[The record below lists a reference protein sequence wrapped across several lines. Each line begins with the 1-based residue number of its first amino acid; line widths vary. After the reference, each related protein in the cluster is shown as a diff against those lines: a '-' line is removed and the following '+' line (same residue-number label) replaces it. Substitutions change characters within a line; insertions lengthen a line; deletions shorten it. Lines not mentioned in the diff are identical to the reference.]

1 MPRTA
6 EGSWCP
12 GATGTFWTG
21 IDLADSVTVDFHK
34 TFFQPVSSSALLVR
48 DGAMLRHVTYYADYL
63 NPEAAAL
70 ADIPNQ
76 VDKSIQTTRRFDA
89 LKLWLTLRIM
99 GADAVG
105 ALFDEA
111 IDLATRVG
119 AVLAADPD
127 FELAAPT
134 RSSARWSSGTGR
146 CSRTEPAF
154 PRTGGRPE
162 PGHPGRRL
170 RLRRGSGGRHQGGR
184 TALPEV
190 HAPQRRGHARGHQRN
205 HQPAPRHRCRA
216 AEPDRRRQHEH
227 PRTLTLPVQAR
238 IYDFAGIGVGPF
250 NLGLAALSDPVEGLD
265 AVFLERR
272 ESFDWHP
279 GMMLEPAHLQVP
291 FMADLVTLADPTSP
305 YSFLNFLKQTGRLYR
320 FYIRE
325 NFYPLRAEYNQYC
338 QWVAGQLDSVRFG
351 TDVRDVTYD
360 DGVYTLSVDGP
371 AGPEVLRARRLVLG
385 TGTSPYVP
393 AACDGIVDAAAN
405 GRGGLVLHN
414 ADYLSRKSELQ
425 KQRSITIVGSGQSA
439 AEIYYELLQ
448 EIDVH
453 GYQLNW
459 VTRSGRFFPLEYT
472 KLTLEMTSPEY
483 VDYFHGLPQDQ
494 RDGLIKSQKNL
505 YKGINSELIDAIYD
519 LLYTKSLSGIVDT
532 QLLTHSALTGAS
544 WDAASGLAHA
554 AAAAR
559 GTGRRLHAGH
569 RGGSPRHR
577 LRLP

>member
-1 MPRTA
+1 MSIPA
-6 EGSWCP
+6 FD
-12 GATGTFWTG
+12 A
-21 IDLADSVTVDFHK
+21 
-34 TFFQPVSSSALLVR
+34 SSA
-48 DGAMLRHVTYYADYL
+48 
-63 NPEAAAL
+63 P
-70 ADIPNQ
+70 
-76 VDKSIQTTRRFDA
+76 
-89 LKLWLTLRIM
+89 
-99 GADAVG
+99 
-105 ALFDEA
+105 
-111 IDLATRVG
+111 
-119 AVLAADPD
+119 
-127 FELAAPT
+127 
-134 RSSARWSSGTGR
+134 
-146 CSRTEPAF
+146 
-154 PRTGGRPE
+154 
-162 PGHPGRRL
+162 
-170 RLRRGSGGRHQGGR
+170 
-184 TALPEV
+184 
-190 HAPQRRGHARGHQRN
+190 
-205 HQPAPRHRCRA
+205 
-216 AEPDRRRQHEH
+216 
-227 PRTLTLPVQAR
+227 R
-238 IYDFAGIGVGPF
+238 IYDLAGIGVGPF
-250 NLGLAALSDPVEGLD
+250 NLGLAALSAPVEGLD

-351 TDVRDVTYD
+351 TDVREVTYD

-393 AACDGIVDAAAN
+393 AACHGIVDAAAN
-405 GRGGLVLHN
+405 DRGGLVLHN

-439 AEIYYELLQ
+439 AEIYCELLQ

-483 VDYFHGLPQDQ
+483 VDYFHGLPQEQ

-519 LLYTKSLSGIVDT
+519 LLYTKSLSGMVDT
-532 QLLTHSALTGAS
+532 QLFTHSALTGAS
-544 WDAASGLAHA
+544 WDAASGSHTL
-554 AAAAR
+554 
-559 GTGRRLHAGH
+559 
-569 RGGSPRHR
+569 R
-577 LRLP
+577 LRHEEQGADYTLDTEAVVLATGYSYQEPRFLAGVQDRIARDSSGRFAVERNYSTGIEPGEIFVQNAELHTHGFVAPDLGMAAYRNSCILREICGREVYPVERSIAFQQFGAPQAFSPSDPIQHLPEQMEFPMPQSHVPATTQIGEAS

>member
-1 MPRTA
+1 MSTPA
-6 EGSWCP
+6 FD
-12 GATGTFWTG
+12 A
-21 IDLADSVTVDFHK
+21 
-34 TFFQPVSSSALLVR
+34 SSA
-48 DGAMLRHVTYYADYL
+48 
-63 NPEAAAL
+63 
-70 ADIPNQ
+70 
-76 VDKSIQTTRRFDA
+76 
-89 LKLWLTLRIM
+89 
-99 GADAVG
+99 
-105 ALFDEA
+105 
-111 IDLATRVG
+111 
-119 AVLAADPD
+119 
-127 FELAAPT
+127 
-134 RSSARWSSGTGR
+134 
-146 CSRTEPAF
+146 
-154 PRTGGRPE
+154 
-162 PGHPGRRL
+162 
-170 RLRRGSGGRHQGGR
+170 
-184 TALPEV
+184 
-190 HAPQRRGHARGHQRN
+190 
-205 HQPAPRHRCRA
+205 
-216 AEPDRRRQHEH
+216 
-227 PRTLTLPVQAR
+227 AR
-238 IYDFAGIGVGPF
+238 IYDIAGIGVGPF
-250 NLGLAALSDPVEGLD
+250 NLGLAALSAPVEGLD

-393 AACDGIVDAAAN
+393 AACDAIVDAAAN

-439 AEIYYELLQ
+439 AEIYCELLQ

-544 WDAASGLAHA
+544 WDAASGSHTLQLRHEEQGADYTLDTEAVVLATGYGYREPRFLAGVQDRIARDKSGRFAVERNYSTGVEPGEIFVQNAELHTHGFVAPDLGMA
-554 AAAAR
+554 AYR
-559 GTGRRLHAGH
+559 NSCILREICGREVYPVERSIAFQQFGAPQAFSQSDPIQH
-569 RGGSPRHR
+569 
-577 LRLP
+577 LPEQMEFPMPKSHVPATAQIGEAS